1 MSGPSRHACRSCAA
15 AGPRSPA
22 PGPHLAPH
30 RTLSFLLG
38 SPRRRS
44 TSRSASN
51 GSTRHGHGLH
61 VLRMLR
67 TCPSPNKYPI
77 LQGDLNCYQLRLTC
91 SQESGSGLVRCST
104 SCFMLRPYGDR
115 VCENLHAL
123 GANLRKLPASENMH
137 ATRRCDSCEN
147 MQTVT
152 NTRFTNSPSHKH
164 ETSRIPDPGN
174 TCHGA
179 IGRAHF

>member
-44 TSRSASN
+44 TSRSAS
-51 GSTRHGHGLH
+51 TRHGHGLH
-61 VLRMLR
+61 VLRVLR

-115 VCENLHAL
+115 VCENMHAL

-137 ATRRCDSCEN
+137 ATRRCDGCEN